1 MIRDTLD
8 ALRHLIWP
16 SRCASCDVLLE
27 SPDAFLC
34 EECRL
39 AIRFCGRI
47 VPPQDIEDAFSF
59 FFYEGAVQSM
69 IARWKYHEDYCARLA
84 LLSCVASEC
93 EKASAFTSGN
103 CAVIPV
109 PPHPRRLQERGFD
122 PVWTLASKLT
132 SLLTQHQVPGLVF
145 RDECLKR
152 CRHTVHQAGLDAEER
167 AKNLREAFETV
178 ENVPEAVLLVDDV
191 MTTGATLTACA
202 LTLQNAGAK
211 HVFAMTLA
219 GTDPSRRNP

>member
-1 MIRDTLD
+1 MIRDTLE
-8 ALRHLIWP
+8 ALRHLLWP
-16 SRCASCDVLLE
+16 SRCASCDVLLD

-34 EECRL
+34 EECRN

-47 VPPQDIEDAFSF
+47 APPPSVENAFAF

-69 IARWKYHEDYCARLA
+69 SARWKYHEDYCARLA
-84 LLSCVASEC
+84 LLSCVSSESKKASE
-93 EKASAFTSGN
+93 FTAGN

-132 SLLTQHQVPGLVF
+132 TLLTQNQVPGLVF
-145 RDECLKR
+145 LDESLKR

-178 ENVPEAVLLVDDV
+178 GEIPETVILVDDV
-191 MTTGATLTACA
+191 VTTGATLTACA
-202 LTLQNAGAK
+202 ETLQKAGAK
-211 HVFAMTLA
+211 HIFAMTLA
-219 GTDPSRRNP
+219 CTNPDRRNL